1 MCYNIATLA
10 TSEDR
15 GVSMEFR
22 YVPGEYFFVI
32 TTSNSS
38 GRHRTQQG
46 TCDITGDETGIT
58 HDQLLECLQGVIS
71 QDVQSAHYTHIQSLH
86 TNVETGVYV
95 LNLTLYDW
103 IDEETSSH
111 VFYTVLSPERS
122 IATALGELLEIMSS
136 SLVVVGFSY
145 ARL

>member
-1 MCYNIATLA
+1 
-10 TSEDR
+10 
-15 GVSMEFR
+15 MEFR
-22 YVPGEYFFVI
+22 YVPGEYFFII

-38 GRHRTQQG
+38 GRFDTHHG
-46 TCDITGDETGIT
+46 ICDITGDEAGIT
-58 HDQLLECLQGVIS
+58 HDKLLECLQEVIG
-71 QDVQSAHYTHIQSLH
+71 QNLESAHYTLIQSLRKR
-86 TNVETGVYV
+86 VETGTYV

-122 IATALGELLEIMSS
+122 IATALSELLDIMSN
-136 SLVVVGFSY
+136 SLVVAGFAY